1 MLVADV
7 LAAYL
12 VHNQVA
18 AFGVVGNGNIHMVS
32 AMVEAGGE
40 YTAVRHEAGAV
51 AAADA
56 YYRASGKIAVATTT
70 YGPGFSNA
78 LTPLTEAQA
87 ARVPLV
93 YVTSDIPTT
102 GARPIDINQRGVL
115 EALGIHH
122 VCLTLD
128 NATTVLAEA
137 FAWARQHSA
146 PAVVMVAHDLCD
158 RVLPEATTEGDAA
171 AAALDGIPL
180 HHPAVPASAAAVSKV
195 ATLLSQ
201 ARRPLFVIGRGAVES
216 GMHESILDIADR
228 IGGLVC
234 TTAWATNSVQSP
246 WNLGIAGG
254 FSHRGRLDLFR
265 SADVVVVC
273 GASLNKLQ
281 TRGGG
286 LFGSDATLIRIDSS
300 RSPGGFIRPTH
311 EVHADL
317 ADAIPRIV
325 RQLDSA
331 MPNGIHGGLRTTH
344 PTWREDIR
352 ELPSCESEEHDP
364 GCFAEV
370 DPSDG
375 RLDPRF
381 VLRRLAEL
389 LPSER
394 TIVTDG
400 GHFLGWVPKYL
411 TGPDQHGLIMVGA
424 AIMTIGLGLP
434 SAVGAAVARPE
445 RFTALITG
453 DGGCLMAAA
462 DAESFLRARETGG
475 HAGRGVIVLNDAAYG
490 AEVHQYSRKG
500 LNEKSMLLEE
510 VDFSQLGAPFGVEG
524 ITISRPEQLAE
535 GGELA
540 QFLERQ
546 LAGSSAGAAH
556 ATSRDT
562 RHGSSHPGPS
572 FVIDIRI
579 SRGPVADFLK
589 EL

>member
-70 YGPGFSNA
+70 YTWFLQCANSTNGG
-78 LTPLTEAQA
+78 QA

-158 RVLPEATTEGDAA
+158 RVLPEHATTEGHA
-171 AAALDGIPL
+171 AAALDEIPL

-216 GMHESILDIADR
+216 GMHESILGMADR

-281 TRGGG
+281 TRGGD
-286 LFGSDATLIRIDSS
+286 FWFR
-300 RSPGGFIRPTH
+300 R
-311 EVHADL
+311 HAD
-317 ADAIPRIV
+317 PHR
-325 RQLDSA
+325 
-331 MPNGIHGGLRTTH
+331 
-344 PTWREDIR
+344 
-352 ELPSCESEEHDP
+352 
-364 GCFAEV
+364 
-370 DPSDG
+370 
-375 RLDPRF
+375 
-381 VLRRLAEL
+381 L
-389 LPSER
+389 LPQSR
-394 TIVTDG
+394 RF
-400 GHFLGWVPKYL
+400 H
-411 TGPDQHGLIMVGA
+411 
-424 AIMTIGLGLP
+424 P
-434 SAVGAAVARPE
+434 S
-445 RFTALITG
+445 
-453 DGGCLMAAA
+453 
-462 DAESFLRARETGG
+462 
-475 HAGRGVIVLNDAAYG
+475 HA
-490 AEVHQYSRKG
+490 
-500 LNEKSMLLEE
+500 
-510 VDFSQLGAPFGVEG
+510 
-524 ITISRPEQLAE
+524 
-535 GGELA
+535 
-540 QFLERQ
+540 
-546 LAGSSAGAAH
+546 
-556 ATSRDT
+556 
-562 RHGSSHPGPS
+562 
-572 FVIDIRI
+572 
-579 SRGPVADFLK
+579 
-589 EL
+589 